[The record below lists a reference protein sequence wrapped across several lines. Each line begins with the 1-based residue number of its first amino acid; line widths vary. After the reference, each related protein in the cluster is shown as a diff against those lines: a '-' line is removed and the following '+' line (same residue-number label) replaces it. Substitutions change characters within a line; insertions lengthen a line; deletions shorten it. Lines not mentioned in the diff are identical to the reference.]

1 MTQHIIA
8 ISNYLQSPIEGFLNW
23 FRDWNAGYRRNKMV
37 KETIKELSALSDKE
51 LNDIG
56 IGRGDIRSVAR
67 GDKTLKR
74 TATYPNDNLN
84 GWV

>member
-8 ISNYLQSPIEGFLNW
+8 ISNYLQSPIEGLLNW
-23 FRDWNAGYRRNKMV
+23 FRDWNAGYQRNKLA
-37 KETIKELSALSDKE
+37 KQTIKELQHLSDRE

-56 IGRGDIRSVAR
+56 IGRGDIYALAY
-67 GDKTLKR
+67 GDKDHRRHAETNSNLK
-74 TATYPNDNLN
+74 